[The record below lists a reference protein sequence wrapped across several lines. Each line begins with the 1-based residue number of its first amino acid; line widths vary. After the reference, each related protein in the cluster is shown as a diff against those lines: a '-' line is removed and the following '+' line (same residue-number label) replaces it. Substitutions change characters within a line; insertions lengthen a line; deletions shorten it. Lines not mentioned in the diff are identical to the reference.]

1 MRIDHVGA
9 FVFSPLMD
17 WAEQSNANFNMV
29 LMASLGLLLL
39 GAALITVYYYR
50 IGKPDERTNQIYL
63 KSTFVLLGA
72 VILGDFILPKE
83 EMWTIFF
90 VLKYGVAFIT
100 TGVYLAMQYKREFA
114 G

>member
-1 MRIDHVGA
+1 MRMDHVGA

-17 WAEQSNANFNMV
+17 WADRSNANFNML
-29 LMASLGLLLL
+29 LMGSLGFLLL
-39 GAALITVYYYR
+39 GAVLVTVYYYK

-72 VILGDFILPKE
+72 VILGDFFLPKE
-83 EMWTIFF
+83 DMWTIFF
-90 VLKYGVAFIT
+90 IIKYGVAFVAA
-100 TGVYLAMQYKREFA
+100 GVYLAVQYKREFA